1 MRGSLSGLRAG
12 LFAFALLLAA
22 QGAASASEVLTVQ
35 GRLGRTV
42 EEGGWLIK
50 TSGPKYLILNPE
62 KFRDELWFRE
72 ETEVEAT
79 GETRSGVVSIYQEGT
94 PFEVRTMRQL
104 RGGRVSGGGQTV
116 VPSPGV
122 QMQLTRVSVV
132 GEAVVSSAPDT
143 AVLSL
148 AVVTQNAS
156 ASEAQAENASRT
168 DAVVRAVRAAAGPGA
183 EVKTGGYSL
192 QPQYAYK
199 EGAAPVITSYV
210 ARNNVVVTTGE
221 LSKVG
226 AVIDAAARA
235 GANSVDGLSFILRR
249 DEQARGQAL
258 AGATTAA
265 LGKARVIAA
274 ALGGRVVRILEVQE
288 AGTVRPP
295 IPLQYDRMESLKT
308 MQGPAPPSTPI
319 EPGTLD
325 TRAQVQL
332 VAEIITER

>member
-1 MRGSLSGLRAG
+1 MRGSLLSLRAG
-12 LFAFALLLAA
+12 LLAFALLLAA
-22 QGAASASEVLTVQ
+22 QGAASASQVLTVR

-72 ETEVEAT
+72 DTEVEAT
-79 GETRSGVVSIYQEGT
+79 GETKSGVMTVYQEGT

-104 RGGRVSGGGQTV
+104 RGGRVSGGTPAVAAPGGQ
-116 VPSPGV
+116 V
-122 QMQLTRVSVV
+122 QLARVSVT
-132 GEAVVSSAPDT
+132 GESVVQSQPDT

-168 DAVVRAVRAAAGPGA
+168 DAVVRAVRAAAGAGA

-192 QPQYAYK
+192 QPQFAYK
-199 EGAAPVITSYV
+199 EGAAPTITSYV
-210 ARNNVVVTTGE
+210 ARNNVIVTTGE

-226 AVIDAAARA
+226 AVIDAASRA
-235 GANSVDGLSFILRR
+235 GANSVDGLSFTLRR
-249 DEQARGQAL
+249 DEEARARAL
-258 AGATTAA
+258 AGATREAVA
-265 LGKARVIAA
+265 KAGVVAA

-288 AGTVRPP
+288 AGAVRPP
-295 IPLQYDRMESLKT
+295 IPLQYDRMESLRT
-308 MQGPAPPSTPI
+308 MQGPAQPPTPI

-325 TRAQVQL
+325 TRAHVQL
-332 VAEIITER
+332 VAEVETKP

>member
-1 MRGSLSGLRAG
+1 MRGSLSSLRAG
-12 LFAFALLLAA
+12 LLAFALLLAA
-22 QGAASASEVLTVQ
+22 QVAASASEVLTVQ

-42 EEGGWLIK
+42 EAGGWLIK

-62 KFRDELWFRE
+62 KFRDEIWFRE
-72 ETEVEAT
+72 DTEVEAT
-79 GETRSGVVSIYQEGT
+79 GETKSGVMTVYQEGT
-94 PFEVRTMRQL
+94 PFDVRTMRQL

-116 VPSPGV
+116 VPAPGG
-122 QMQLTRVSVV
+122 QLQLTRVSVV
-132 GEAVVSSAPDT
+132 GEAVVTSSPDT

-168 DAVVRAVRAAAGPGA
+168 DAVVRAVRAAAGAGA

-192 QPQYAYK
+192 QPQFVYK

-226 AVIDAAARA
+226 AVIDAASRA

-258 AGATTAA
+258 AGATQAA
-265 LGKARVIAA
+265 MGKARVIAE

-288 AGTVRPP
+288 GSLYRPP
-295 IPLQYDRMESLKT
+295 VPIVRGTAGRMAEMQASADTPVEVGSLD
-308 MQGPAPPSTPI
+308 I
-319 EPGTLD
+319 
-325 TRAQVQL
+325 RAQVQL
-332 VAEIITER
+332 VAEVEMRP